1 MPRPLS
7 ELHPVCFRG
16 QDYTV
21 GMMKDISSAFDHIA
35 NRIIEPMEKTANELA
50 SRYQDKDSN
59 TPKSGSG
66 SFGLLWTQHCT
77 ADETHAR
84 VCQDPLACFGH
95 NIVQLIEHTQECQDL
110 LACFG
115 HSIVQVIE
123 YTRE

>member
-1 MPRPLS
+1 MPCPLS
-7 ELHPVCFRG
+7 ELHPGCVCG

-66 SFGLLWTQHCT
+66 SFGLLWTQYST
-77 ADETHAR
+77 AYQTHAR
-84 VCQDPLACFGH
+84 M
-95 NIVQLIEHTQECQDL
+95 CQDL
-110 LACFG
+110 LACLLY
-115 HSIVQVIE
+115 S
-123 YTRE
+123 